1 MSRLHIAKF
10 IDRVQHF
17 EQRGARDFSC
27 PLADAKNLHA
37 DITKLLLELEDLR
50 ATVQQGDSK
59 ITVEMQGGTF

>member
-17 EQRGARDFSC
+17 EQRGARDLTC

-37 DITKLLLELEDLR
+37 DITRLLLELEELR
-50 ATVQQGDSK
+50 NGNNQDQQR
-59 ITVEMQGGTF
+59 ITVEMQGGSF

>member
-17 EQRGARDFSC
+17 EQRGARDFTC

-37 DITKLLLELEDLR
+37 DITRLLLELEELR
-50 ATVQQGDSK
+50 TGAQQGESR
-59 ITVEMQGGTF
+59 ITVEMQGGSF